1 MYILQDELKL
11 NEWQFSQRKYLPY
24 EMKVK
29 LAETRIQE
37 WYENWYGDVYLSYSG
52 GLDSTALL
60 YMIRMVLGDEIPAVF
75 SNTGLEFPEIVRHAR
90 RASGNFVEIYPRWK
104 SGKRAYFSEVVDKYG
119 FPIASKET
127 ASKVSK
133 LRHGNLSDRYRN
145 YLLYGDERGKFG
157 MLPKK
162 WRFLVCMQCD
172 ISPKCCDILKK
183 EPFTRYVKETGRKPY
198 IGITQDESFRRE
210 HQYSKTGCN
219 VYSGAL
225 IKSQPLGSWTRADVL
240 RYIVEKDIEISS
252 VYGVILQDE
261 FGQYYTTGEQ
271 RTGCMFCGFGAH
283 LEAEP
288 NRFQRMLVTHPKHYK
303 ICMNLT
309 NNGVRYEEALNAC
322 GIPTKTWEQAGQLS
336 LDLKNAA

>member
-24 EMKVK
+24 EIKVK
-29 LAETRIQE
+29 LAEARIRE
-37 WYENWYGDVYLSYSG
+37 WYENWYGEVYLSYSG
-52 GLDSTALL
+52 GVDSTALL
-60 YMIRMVLGDEIPAVF
+60 YMIRKVLGDEIPAVF

-90 RASGNFVEIYPRWK
+90 KASGNYVEIYPKWK
-104 SGKRAYFSEVVDKYG
+104 SGKRAYFSEVVDQFG
-119 FPIASKET
+119 FPLISKET
-127 ASKVSK
+127 ALKVRK

-157 MLPKK
+157 VLAKK
-162 WRFLVCMQCD
+162 WRFFLATEYE
-172 ISPKCCDILKK
+172 ISEKCCIILKK
-183 EPFTRYVKETGRKPY
+183 EPFARYERDTGRKPY
-198 IGITQDESFRRE
+198 IGITQDESFVRG
-210 HQYSKTGCN
+210 HLYAKTGCN
-219 VYSGAL
+219 VYTGST
-225 IKSQPLGSWTRADVL
+225 IKSQPLGPWTRPDVL
-240 RYIVEKDIEISS
+240 RYIVEHDIEISS
-252 VYGVILQDE
+252 AYGDIWQDE

-288 NRFQRMLVTHPKHYK
+288 NRFQRMLVTHPNHYN
-303 ICMNLT
+303 ICMNLK
-309 NNGVRYEEALNAC
+309 NNGVRYEDALHDC

>member
-52 GLDSTALL
+52 GMDSTALL

-75 SNTGLEFPEIVRHAR
+75 SNTGLEFPEIVRYAR

-119 FPIASKET
+119 FPIVSKET

-133 LRHGNLSDRYRN
+133 LRHGNLIDRYRN

-183 EPFTRYVKETGRKPY
+183 EPLP
-198 IGITQDESFRRE
+198 D
-210 HQYSKTGCN
+210 
-219 VYSGAL
+219 
-225 IKSQPLGSWTRADVL
+225 
-240 RYIVEKDIEISS
+240 
-252 VYGVILQDE
+252 
-261 FGQYYTTGEQ
+261 
-271 RTGCMFCGFGAH
+271 M
-283 LEAEP
+283 
-288 NRFQRMLVTHPKHYK
+288 
-303 ICMNLT
+303 
-309 NNGVRYEEALNAC
+309 
-322 GIPTKTWEQAGQLS
+322 
-336 LDLKNAA
+336 

>member
-52 GLDSTALL
+52 GMDSTALL

-75 SNTGLEFPEIVRHAR
+75 SNTGLEFPEIVRYAR

-119 FPIASKET
+119 FPIVSKET

-210 HQYSKTGCN
+210 HQYSKT
-219 VYSGAL
+219 
-225 IKSQPLGSWTRADVL
+225 R
-240 RYIVEKDIEISS
+240 
-252 VYGVILQDE
+252 
-261 FGQYYTTGEQ
+261 
-271 RTGCMFCGFGAH
+271 
-283 LEAEP
+283 
-288 NRFQRMLVTHPKHYK
+288 VT
-303 ICMNLT
+303 M
-309 NNGVRYEEALNAC
+309 
-322 GIPTKTWEQAGQLS
+322 
-336 LDLKNAA
+336 

>member
-162 WRFLVCMQCD
+162 MAFPCL
-172 ISPKCCDILKK
+172 
-183 EPFTRYVKETGRKPY
+183 
-198 IGITQDESFRRE
+198 
-210 HQYSKTGCN
+210 H
-219 VYSGAL
+219 A
-225 IKSQPLGSWTRADVL
+225 
-240 RYIVEKDIEISS
+240 
-252 VYGVILQDE
+252 
-261 FGQYYTTGEQ
+261 
-271 RTGCMFCGFGAH
+271 
-283 LEAEP
+283 
-288 NRFQRMLVTHPKHYK
+288 
-303 ICMNLT
+303 
-309 NNGVRYEEALNAC
+309 VRYKSKVL
-322 GIPTKTWEQAGQLS
+322 
-336 LDLKNAA
+336 